1 MKKKNILRN
10 QILMGIIALSAAT
23 VPMLIASPTEA
34 AQKSLYDEYQ
44 ETQRI
49 QSNQSDA
56 VVEQNQTAA
65 AQSTVEPTVHEVSA
79 TDFTDRIQAIL
90 NAYHAEQPGHS
101 DYSRFLQQPDVVDAE
116 NSTVKEQKTAAA
128 EQKPAK
134 MKPAVTESTAA
145 PSKTLA
151 VAVPKKEETPAQS
164 KAESADEPVDKPSL
178 PTIPVTVNK
187 PNLAE
192 GKYNFMWKGTPLTQS
207 LYALGSIANKGIV
220 VNGDLK
226 GTVYA
231 NLRQV
236 SCNTALD
243 YLSRVYGFNWMT
255 DGNNIIIST
264 EKEML
269 QSEVFQVDYANKDK
283 LKEEF
288 VALGIDTAHVYSNSE
303 TGTVSVTG
311 TPYQLQ
317 QARERLKTLDKPVA
331 QCLFVAQLVEVNH
344 GKNIDLGMTYSLP
357 TYSHTGSETGSY
369 NVFQGSWLPKLTF
382 SATSEASRSLSK
394 GHVIS
399 RPMVLSK
406 NGEKANVMFGDRV
419 PIFSSTSTSSST
431 DITVKYQDVGTSLDI
446 TPVINESTGDI
457 SINLKAEVST
467 ITGWQSNGS
476 SRAPQISTRDVTTS
490 AHLKSGQSLV
500 IGGLMNSTD
509 VDNLSG
515 IPGLMNLPILGSLFR
530 YHTQSKSY
538 TEVFIM
544 VTPYIMDDGL
554 DARKIVKQ
562 VQQ

>member
-1 MKKKNILRN
+1 
-10 QILMGIIALSAAT
+10 MGLVALSAAAA
-23 VPMLIASPTEA
+23 PMLIVSPTEA

-49 QSNQSDA
+49 QNSQADA
-56 VVEQNQTAA
+56 VVAQNQAAA
-65 AQSTVEPTVHEVSA
+65 AQATEPAEHEVSA

-90 NAYHAEQPGHS
+90 NSYHAEQPGHS
-101 DYSRFLQQPDVVDAE
+101 DYSRFLQQPDVVDSATP
-116 NSTVKEQKTAAA
+116 TVAKE
-128 EQKPAK
+128 KPAAIEQ
-134 MKPAVTESTAA
+134 KPAVTENTPATGETS
-145 PSKTLA
+145 
-151 VAVPKKEETPAQS
+151 VATEPKKEKAPAPVPP
-164 KAESADEPVDKPSL
+164 KAEPAAGSAEKPAL
-178 PTIPVTVNK
+178 PTIPAAVNK

-243 YLSRVYGFNWMT
+243 YLSRAYGFNWMI

-264 EKEML
+264 GKEML

-344 GKNIDLGMTYSLP
+344 GKNLDLGMTYSLP

-394 GHVIS
+394 GKVIS

-544 VTPYIMDDGL
+544 ITPYIMDEGL
-554 DARKIVKQ
+554 DAKKIVKQ